1 MKHSTIAV
9 LLAALWATTLPL
21 AWPPVVLAE
30 SDTAQLLDPLP
41 EQPEAPGFELEGPD
55 GVTYSLAD
63 MRGKPVIVNFWATW
77 CPPCRAEMPAMQR
90 AWEQL
95 EAQGVMMVAV
105 NVGESKEE
113 IATFTEQV
121 PVAFPLPMDTDMS
134 VSQSWPMKGLPT
146 TFIVDPDGRLV
157 YQAQGEREWDDPA
170 LLELILGLRR

>member
-1 MKHSTIAV
+1 
-9 LLAALWATTLPL
+9 
-21 AWPPVVLAE
+21 
-30 SDTAQLLDPLP
+30 
-41 EQPEAPGFELEGPD
+41 
-55 GVTYSLAD
+55 
-63 MRGKPVIVNFWATW
+63 
-77 CPPCRAEMPAMQR
+77 MPAMQR

-113 IATFTEQV
+113 IATFTKQV

-170 LLELILGLRR
+170 MLELILELRR